1 MRVVITTQ
9 PADGHLNPMLGLSA
23 ALREAGHEVLFA
35 TSAPFVPRVEA
46 RGEKAV
52 AVGRPWL
59 ESGGPSEPPDPDVD
73 PRGVEDMFERSFLR
87 GVASEMADDLVRLI
101 GDVQPDVL
109 VRESVEFAGSAAAVR
124 CGVPFA
130 TFDWSFPVDLDT
142 MLTQFDLKSDA
153 PLGRLRDHLG
163 LPPCFEH
170 DWFLGDLV
178 VTTLPERYRGDTPV
192 RGQHVLIRPHVIDLV
207 DDAPVP
213 DWVERL
219 HGAVYVTLGTV
230 FPRHF
235 PEVLNVAAAGA
246 AMARRPTVVTYGGS
260 VDRDV
265 VDLPDTE
272 DVHVCRYVPQ
282 GPLLDRCVVAVI
294 HGGTGTTLGALAR
307 GVPVV
312 VIPMGADQYGHA
324 DAVERLGAGL
334 VLDHRAL
341 THAAVSDAVIAV
353 VSDPAYRSAAHG
365 VAEDLASLPG
375 PDHAVVALERLATGR

>member
-23 ALREAGHEVLFA
+23 ALRAAGHEVLLA
-35 TSAPFVPRVEA
+35 TSASFVPRIAA
-46 RGEKAV
+46 RGERAV
-52 AVGRPWL
+52 AVGRDWL

-73 PRGVEDMFERSFLR
+73 PAGVKDMFERSFLR
-87 GVASEMADDLVRLI
+87 GVAAEMADDLVRLI

-109 VRESVEFAGSAAAVR
+109 VRESVEFAGSAAAER

-142 MLTQFDLKSDA
+142 MLIQFDLASDA

-163 LPPCFEH
+163 LPRSVER

-178 VTTLPERYRGDTPV
+178 VSTLPERYRGAAPV
-192 RGQHVLIRPHVIDLV
+192 RGQHVAIRPHVLDVV

-213 DWVERL
+213 EWVEQLR
-219 HGAVYVTLGTV
+219 GAVYVTLGTV

-235 PEVLNVAAAGA
+235 PEVLRVAAAGA
-246 AMARRPTVVTYGGS
+246 AMARRPTVVTYGAS

-265 VDLPDTE
+265 IDLPDTE
-272 DVHVCRYVPQ
+272 DVHVCAYVPQ
-282 GPLLDRCVVAVI
+282 GPILDRCVAAVI

-312 VIPMGADQYGHA
+312 VIPMGADQYAHA

-341 THAAVSDAVIAV
+341 THTAVNDAVNAV
-353 VSDPAYRSAAHG
+353 GSDPAYRSAAHG
-365 VAEDLASLPG
+365 VAQDLASLPG
-375 PDHAVVALERLATGR
+375 PDHAVAALERLAAGR